1 MTPAAVYAQPNL
13 LRFICTRM
21 LIVMAMQVQ
30 AVALGW
36 FVYAQT
42 GSALSLGLIGLAQF
56 LPSIPLLAIAG
67 YAADHYDRRKV
78 VMASQS
84 VQAIGALGL
93 YACVHLMPAQ
103 MLPIYLMAMLI
114 AGARSFSLPATA
126 SLLPNI
132 VTREQFPQAVA
143 FSSSSMQFA
152 AMVGPA
158 IGGFLYAGIGED
170 IFLALVAL
178 PVCAAV
184 LIFTVKA
191 PPAVEAADHGS
202 AWKKAVAGFSYVRH
216 HQLILGAMS
225 LDLFAVLLGGVTAL
239 LPIFAQDI
247 LHVGPGELGILRSG
261 PTFGALLVGI
271 ALMWLPVNRRAGGT
285 MLWSVVVFGIATIVF
300 GLSTDF
306 LVSLAALIVIGGS
319 DMVSLV
325 IRQTMIQMA
334 TPDAMRGRVSAVN
347 SVFVGASNQLGSF
360 EAGVMASLLGAAAAA
375 VVGGFGTLLVVAA
388 IAFYF
393 PDLRKADRL
402 HGGEKPSVPI
412 NENEIA
418 SISGEAEPMA
428 ATEQRPEEG
437 ERNSRDEVRAC
448 VSAPEAGRSAGP
460 KALPQ

>member
-1 MTPAAVYAQPNL
+1 MKPTAVYAQPNL

-21 LIVMAMQVQ
+21 LIVLSMQVQ

-78 VMASQS
+78 VLLSQTM
-84 VQAIGALGL
+84 QAVGALGL
-93 YACVHLMPAQ
+93 YACVHFMPTR
-103 MLPIYLMAMLI
+103 MLPIYLMAMVI
-114 AGARSFSLPATA
+114 ASARSFSLPSTA

-132 VTREQFPQAVA
+132 VAREQFPQAVA

-158 IGGFLYAGIGED
+158 IGGFVYAFIAED
-170 IFLALVAL
+170 IFLLLVAL
-178 PVCAAV
+178 PACAAL
-184 LIFTVKA
+184 LILTVKA
-191 PPAVEAADHGS
+191 PPTIDQTGSGS
-202 AWKKAVAGFSYVRH
+202 AWEKAVAGFSYVRRNH
-216 HQLILGAMS
+216 LILGAMS

-247 LHVGPGELGILRSG
+247 LHVGPAELGILRSG

-271 ALMWLPVNRRAGGT
+271 ALTSLPLKRGAGKT
-285 MLWSVVVFGIATIVF
+285 MLWSVAVF
-300 GLSTDF
+300 GLATIAFGFSTNF
-306 LVSLAALIVIGGS
+306 WLSLAALIVIGGS

-334 TPDAMRGRVSAVN
+334 TPDAMRGRVSAVS

-375 VVGGFGTLLVVAA
+375 VVGGFGTIFVVAA

-393 PDLRKADRL
+393 PELRKADRL
-402 HGGEKPSVPI
+402 HGDKARVPI
-412 NENEIA
+412 GENEIA
-418 SISGEAEPMA
+418 SISGEAEPIA
-428 ATEQRPEEG
+428 ATEPSR
-437 ERNSRDEVRAC
+437 ERKIGTAKR
-448 VSAPEAGRSAGP
+448 
-460 KALPQ
+460 